1 MVVVVKDQGP
11 AMKHAT
17 LYARVCTA
25 KVVAAKREWRETEAQ
40 TRVGALTRRGCVGMP
55 AFLLVIPNKVHLTKI
70 YFPSAS
76 TIGSP

>member
-40 TRVGALTRRGCVGMP
+40 TRVGALTRRGCVGML
-55 AFLLVIPNKVHLTKI
+55 AFLATLAGNSEQISSH
-70 YFPSAS
+70 
-76 TIGSP
+76 